1 MIFPEVKNLYK
12 YTSINENSLSI
23 LIKEEFWF
31 AKPSTFN
38 DPLDCGISLFNSN
51 SKEQFLIKANKAL
64 ANAKK
69 TRKPGKRNP
78 ELSRQIKAIEGLI
91 RKVKQTQDE
100 GLRRNY

>member
-38 DPLDCGISLFNSN
+38 DPLDCGISLFNSI

-69 TRKPGKRNP
+69 NSKAWQTKSRAKPPNQSHR
-78 ELSRQIKAIEGLI
+78 GL
-91 RKVKQTQDE
+91 D
-100 GLRRNY
+100 

>member
-38 DPLDCGISLFNSN
+38 DPLDCGISLFNSI

-69 TRKPGKRNP
+69 LESLAN
-78 ELSRQIKAIEGLI
+78 EIQS
-91 RKVKQTQDE
+91 
-100 GLRRNY
+100 